1 MANMLSTEGGT
12 VLQVGMTFNT
22 QKAQV
27 QLIRD
32 LNKLER
38 KSKIQIP
45 VEVDGTRFVKTVR
58 TFEDSMKNL
67 VQVTTMYNGAT
78 GKTQDSITGLTA
90 GFERAERVI
99 KEQEQATQ
107 RLNSSQ
113 KTLNTSTK
121 KSISIFKDFADTFM
135 KMAKFNTINLIYDGL
150 INSMSEAITVVDEF
164 NRATTELRKV
174 SDLEGESLRQY
185 TQDLIKYG
193 EAVGRTMTD
202 MVNSATIF
210 KRTGATDEEA
220 MKLAQIAE
228 LYRNVADSEISS
240 ADAASFVVSQMKA
253 FNFTAD
259 QSIHIIDAINETAN
273 NFAVSTDDLQIAL
286 SKSAAALATAGNTY
300 EETIAMVEGA
310 TAVMQG
316 NAGTVGN
323 GLRTIA
329 INVANLATKSDEFV
343 AANGKINISL
353 KNARGEIRSTYEIL
367 NDLSQGWEDLSTAEQ
382 NEIAVALSGK
392 TRYNVLTSLMRN
404 FSDAQ
409 QVLQTSLN
417 STNSAWQENSRYMES
432 IAAKQAKLKAEFEQ
446 FVLGKGG
453 LEDFRKKTLD
463 VGISIVQFIN
473 NIGGLKSAITLLTGA
488 LVIGLLPSVIKF
500 GSYIKSALGFFP
512 ALINTFIYAKQAGVG
527 FSVALNEIATAGAMT
542 QMAINGVIAVITLAV
557 IAFNAYKHAQ
567 EEARKAAYEHEREAL
582 EYTRNIEQQII
593 KLNDEKQSREELVKT
608 IQEVDSSYKDEGQTI
623 DEINKKRQETIDKI
637 KEESRVKLEE
647 AKNAGF
653 GQYKK
658 DVNKLQDV
666 PLNYLIATDFSSRR
680 AYQDKARRAGITE
693 NFDKN
698 LGGAENYLNYL
709 KKIQEYYTSIGESS
723 QKLNSD
729 IENLSKEIDEAK
741 QGVNSYNEILDALNL
756 KYNEETGL
764 IEELTQKEISQKE
777 VQAEAIEGL
786 ESISDIL
793 EQYGVNIEE
802 LADKMS
808 EVDFDKFQEALQT
821 NNLEEAIG
829 LLEQY
834 GYEINN
840 VSNGIT
846 EVSEVLSEHIG
857 NLQGV
862 QSAYDTMIG
871 AIQEYNENGYYTAD
885 TLAKLNSLTSEQLGI
900 LSEQGMSIESVTDA
914 MVDQYNVEKEDIV
927 MKLELAKYADLVALS
942 ESYLGEQTAGASNAI
957 VVGGN
962 TASANANKYLE
973 LAQAAK
979 QAADAMHQVQAALG
993 MDSDAYKNFEADRKK
1008 IVEQYD
1014 KTIETVR
1021 KSQLDL
1027 NKAINGGG
1035 GKKGGGGG
1043 GSKKGGGGRKG
1054 GGSSA
1059 SKAAKEHEDAWLE
1072 AFKNEQKALKHKLEL
1087 DEITQYEYYQRLKEL
1102 NEKYFGEISGNHEKY
1117 IKEYNENEEEIYKGL
1132 KSVYDKV
1139 KDYLQK
1145 AVEQGY
1151 EKAINTLEKEE
1162 KAVLSGIKK
1171 KIDSLKKEKDNVLDG
1186 IQKEIDMLEKQRDE
1200 TLDGI
1205 HKEID
1210 TLKKQKEEVEK
1221 YWNDQIDAIKR
1232 ENEEIQ
1238 EQNQLLEYQQAL
1250 QQAKSQKV
1258 MVYQDGRFQLTENE
1272 SAVADAEKALAEY
1285 EDQLSYEQ
1293 QIRQMEDLRDA
1304 QIETLEE
1311 RIEAL
1316 ESYYEYMEE
1325 YYAKQIEALEEY
1337 KEYMEEYYDSQIEAM
1352 KDYYD
1357 RVEEQYEKQIEAL
1370 QSQLDAFKEGCQKA
1384 EDLENAKLAATV
1396 MAANEE
1402 AAVWQQRLE
1411 NLADAITEYNRLLSL
1426 MGEAGVGAESTFSAG
1441 TASFTPSS
1449 NVNGVNQTI
1458 QTRAKG
1464 DSSFAKDEIALVGES
1479 PNAELVLGSRLNNS
1493 VNSGDLV
1500 HLSRGSGVVNAEST
1514 STLAGLLN
1522 GLSKPTN
1529 VANNR
1534 STQQNFTFGNISLP
1548 NVTDADSF
1556 VNTLSHKFNNYA
1568 IQYGN
1573 VRK

>member
-22 QKAQV
+22 QKAKV

-32 LNKLER
+32 LNKLEQ

-45 VEVDGTRFVKTVR
+45 VEVDGTRFVKTIR

-67 VQVTTMYNGAT
+67 IQVTTMYNGAT
-78 GKTQDSITGLTA
+78 GETQDSITGLTS
-90 GFERAERVI
+90 GFERAERAI
-99 KEQEQATQ
+99 KKQEQATQ

-113 KTLNTSTK
+113 KTLNTSAK
-121 KSISIFKDFADTFM
+121 KSVTVFRDFANTFM
-135 KMAKFNTINLIYDGL
+135 KMAKFNTVNLIYDGL
-150 INSMSEAITVVDEF
+150 INRISEVIKVTNEYNAAMIEFQKVTDTSNLNLEEYTETLGKLGEQTAKTTTQMLQMSTEF
-164 NRATTELRKV
+164 SK
-174 SDLEGESLRQY
+174 G
-185 TQDLIKYG
+185 G
-193 EAVGRTMTD
+193 F
-202 MVNSATIF
+202 SAEDS
-210 KRTGATDEEA
+210 A
-220 MKLAQIAE
+220 KLA
-228 LYRNVADSEISS
+228 NVASLYQNIADAEIS
-240 ADAASFVVSQMKA
+240 AGEAASFVISQMKA
-253 FNFTAD
+253 FD
-259 QSIHIIDAINETAN
+259 YSVDDAIKILDQVNAVSN
-273 NFAVSTDDLQIAL
+273 NFAVSSSDVASALTKQSASLAAYGNTLGESIAL
-286 SKSAAALATAGNTY
+286 VTS
-300 EETIAMVEGA
+300 GA
-310 TAVMQG
+310 EIMTHQSGKVAR
-316 NAGTVGN
+316 
-323 GLRTIA
+323 GLRTIGA
-329 INVANLATKSDEFV
+329 NITQLAQGAKTFEIQVAGATKSIRLWNEAGTDMLNTYQVLEQISAVWDKMTNAERSSLAVTLAKKTQMDTFLAVLSNFETAEEAYTTALLSEGSALQENSKYMEGIEAHQQAIKAQWEQLILSIPFEELEKSVLSAGV
-343 AANGKINISL
+343 ALLKFANNDTVQLITKVTALVAVLGLLNVAFAHLNAAMLSAPMGTFLANIRMLIAGTMSLTEVTSALTASMLSNPLFLGATAIALIVGVVKAVDYFTTSVEEATEALQKINDEVSETSNTIQSLQGQIKTIGERIDELNAKKLEIS
-353 KNARGEIRSTYEIL
+353 NP
-367 NDLSQGWEDLSTAEQ
+367 SQ
-382 NEIAVALSGK
+382 
-392 TRYNVLTSLMRN
+392 LTSLQQQTNELTRQEVILRN
-404 FSDAQ
+404 QLEIEKQKLEAQ
-409 QVLQTSLN
+409 RQQQ
-417 STNSAWQENSRYMES
+417 AE
-432 IAAKQAKLKAEFEQ
+432 AAKQAMNTTTSVAVYNSNDAKVKNFEQ
-446 FVLGKGG
+446 QG
-453 LEDFRKKTLD
+453 LTNMFYGNQKEAAEIL
-463 VGISIVQFIN
+463 ISAMKRTQEEIN
-473 NIGGLKSAITLLTGA
+473 NCSNAMKG
-488 LVIGLLPSVIKF
+488 
-500 GSYIKSALGFFP
+500 
-512 ALINTFIYAKQAGVG
+512 
-527 FSVALNEIATAGAMT
+527 LNEESEEYHKQVDNAKALSDQYSEMSEELQPLLENIEAIIEAGEDE
-542 QMAINGVIAVITLAV
+542 NGVYQSIIDSLAEL
-557 IAFNAYKHAQ
+557 NA
-567 EEARKAAYEHEREAL
+567 L
-582 EYTRNIEQQII
+582 
-593 KLNDEKQSREELVKT
+593 
-608 IQEVDSSYKDEGQTI
+608 
-623 DEINKKRQETIDKI
+623 
-637 KEESRVKLEE
+637 KEESSNTSLGMIEDE
-647 AKNAGF
+647 
-653 GQYKK
+653 
-658 DVNKLQDV
+658 
-666 PLNYLIATDFSSRR
+666 TDSL
-680 AYQDKARRAGITE
+680 YD
-693 NFDKN
+693 N
-698 LGGAENYLNYL
+698 
-709 KKIQEYYTSIGESS
+709 
-723 QKLNSD
+723 
-729 IENLSKEIDEAK
+729 
-741 QGVNSYNEILDALNL
+741 
-756 KYNEETGL
+756 
-764 IEELTQKEISQKE
+764 
-777 VQAEAIEGL
+777 AEAIEEATNAWNGHI
-786 ESISDIL
+786 EAMSD
-793 EQYGVNIEE
+793 
-802 LADKMS
+802 
-808 EVDFDKFQEALQT
+808 
-821 NNLEEAIG
+821 
-829 LLEQY
+829 
-834 GYEINN
+834 
-840 VSNGIT
+840 
-846 EVSEVLSEHIG
+846 
-857 NLQGV
+857 V
-862 QSAYDTMIG
+862 QSAY
-871 AIQEYNENGYYTAD
+871 
-885 TLAKLNSLTSEQLGI
+885 GI
-900 LSEQGMSIESVTDA
+900 LSEAVE
-914 MVDQYNVEKEDIV
+914 QYNEQGYFTADMLSQLNSLSPEYLAALVKEGEQYSVNTEELAKQFEAEKQDAIE
-927 MKLELAKYADLVALS
+927 KLELAKCIGTV
-942 ESYLGEQTAGASNAI
+942 
-957 VVGGN
+957 
-962 TASANANKYLE
+962 E
-973 LAQAAK
+973 LAQQYLNGTMGEAVNAIANGGNAAETTASQMLDLASASN
-979 QAADAMHQVQAALG
+979 QAAQAVANVKTAFG
-993 MDSDAYKNFEADRKK
+993 ADSQNFANFQKDLVGLEKTYNDLIKNIKNTEF
-1008 IVEQYD
+1008 
-1014 KTIETVR
+1014 
-1021 KSQLDL
+1021 DL
-1027 NKAINGGG
+1027 TKG
-1035 GKKGGGGG
+1035 GKGGS
-1043 GSKKGGGGRKG
+1043 GSKKGRSGGGGGRKG
-1054 GGSSA
+1054 GKSSA

-1151 EKAINTLEKEE
+1151 EKTIRTLEKEE

-1171 KIDSLKKEKDNVLDG
+1171 KIDSLKKEKDSVLDG

-1210 TLKKQKEEVEK
+1210 ALKKQKEEVEK

-1232 ENEEIQ
+1232 ENEEIE

-1325 YYAKQIEALEEY
+1325 YYEKQIEALEEY

-1352 KDYYD
+1352 EDYYD

-1426 MGEAGVGAESTFSAG
+1426 MGEAGMGAESTFSAG

-1449 NVNGVNQTI
+1449 NVSGVNQTI

-1464 DSSFAKDEIALVGES
+1464 DSNFAKDEMALVGES

-1493 VNSGDLV
+1493 VNSGNLV

>member
-12 VLQVGMTFNT
+12 ILQVGMTFNT
-22 QKAQV
+22 QKAKV

-32 LNKLER
+32 LDKLEQ

-78 GKTQDSITGLTA
+78 GRTQDSITGLTS
-90 GFERAERVI
+90 GFERAERAI
-99 KEQEQATQ
+99 KEQEQAIR
-107 RLNSSQ
+107 RLDNAQ
-113 KTLNTSTK
+113 DLLNGTTK
-121 KSISIFKDFADTFM
+121 KSATVFNDFIATFG
-135 KMAKFNTINLIYDGL
+135 KMVKFNTINLIYDSFL
-150 INSMSEAITVVDEF
+150 NSLSNCVEVTHEF
-164 NRATTELRKV
+164 NSAMIEFKKV
-174 SDLEGESLRQY
+174 TDTSNLSLNDYIDTLGKLGE
-185 TQDLIKYG
+185 T
-193 EAVGRTMTD
+193 VGF
-202 MVNSATIF
+202 SATEMLQA
-210 KRTGATDEEA
+210 ATEFSKSGYNPETA
-220 MKLAQIAE
+220 AQLARISS
-228 LYRNVADSEISS
+228 LYRNIADEELS
-240 ADAASFVVSQMKA
+240 AGDAASYVISQLKA
-253 FNFTAD
+253 FGLETDNVTETTKNALN
-259 QSIHIIDAINETAN
+259 IIDKTNEVSN
-273 NFAVSTDDLQIAL
+273 QFAVSSANIATAL
-286 SKSAAALATAGNTY
+286 TKQSASLATYGNDINEVIGLVTASTEILTNNASKSARGIK
-300 EETIAMVEGA
+300 TIGANLTNMAQSAKTLDIVVQGA
-310 TAVMQG
+310 TKTIQLW
-316 NAGTVGN
+316 NKEGTDI
-323 GLRTIA
+323 L
-329 INVANLATKSDEFV
+329 
-343 AANGKINISL
+343 
-353 KNARGEIRSTYEIL
+353 STYEIL
-367 NDLSQGWEDLSTAEQ
+367 EQIAQYWNDMSDAEKTSLAISQAGKNQIDVYTATMNNFNSAIKAKTTALLADGSAERENEKAMDSLEKKTKAVSAEFENFILSLPIEQIESGVLSLTKSILQLVNSGLVQAIAKITIITALSTSLIALIKWFTVSIPSLAGKIIASITS
-382 NEIAVALSGK
+382 IAVAQDGLNATLTTTELLLQGIEILFETNPLFLAGTVIASVTALFLIMEK
-392 TRYNVLTSLMRN
+392 LNVTFEEAEAKLH
-404 FSDAQ
+404 
-409 QVLQTSLN
+409 SLN
-417 STNSAWQENSRYMES
+417 QAVDES
-432 IAAKQAKLKAEFEQ
+432 QSNI
-446 FVLGKGG
+446 
-453 LEDFRKKTLD
+453 D
-463 VGISIVQFIN
+463 GITS
-473 NIGGLKSAITLLTGA
+473 
-488 LVIGLLPSVIKF
+488 
-500 GSYIKSALGFFP
+500 
-512 ALINTFIYAKQAGVG
+512 
-527 FSVALNEIATAGAMT
+527 
-542 QMAINGVIAVITLAV
+542 
-557 IAFNAYKHAQ
+557 
-567 EEARKAAYEHEREAL
+567 
-582 EYTRNIEQQII
+582 
-593 KLNDEKQSREELVKT
+593 
-608 IQEVDSSYKDEGQTI
+608 
-623 DEINKKRQETIDKI
+623 
-637 KEESRVKLEE
+637 KLEE
-647 AKNAGF
+647 IEKQIKEINSLKLQITDESEIQSLEKQEQALIRQSAELRNQLDIEKAKLQVLKEQQETAAKTALSKTTGGNIYNAPYV
-653 GQYKK
+653 GQAGAVQNGENSYSYSGSGEQYAQNLIKGLK
-658 DVNKLQDV
+658 ATQHEIETTREKLLSLKEGTDEYTSTQRELEEYNREWSEMNAEIADILPYLQDV
-666 PLNYLIATDFSSRR
+666 IDAGADTDGVFQR
-680 AYQDKARRAGITE
+680 I
-693 NFDKN
+693 FDD
-698 LGGAENYLNYL
+698 YH
-709 KKIQEYYTSIGESS
+709 SIVEAKEEAQNTGNIVSEE
-723 QKLNSD
+723 D
-729 IENLSKEIDEAK
+729 IESLEAEEDAIA
-741 QGVNSYNEILDALNL
+741 SFNEQVGE
-756 KYNEETGL
+756 Y
-764 IEELTQKEISQKE
+764 
-777 VQAEAIEGL
+777 
-786 ESISDIL
+786 
-793 EQYGVNIEE
+793 
-802 LADKMS
+802 
-808 EVDFDKFQEALQT
+808 
-821 NNLEEAIG
+821 
-829 LLEQY
+829 
-834 GYEINN
+834 
-840 VSNGIT
+840 
-846 EVSEVLSEHIG
+846 IG

-1035 GKKGGGGG
+1035 KKGGGG

-1087 DEITQYEYYQRLKEL
+1087 DEITQYEYYQKLKEL

-1171 KIDSLKKEKDNVLDG
+1171 KIDSLKKEKDSVLDG

-1232 ENEEIQ
+1232 ENEEIE

-1325 YYAKQIEALEEY
+1325 YYEKQIEALEEY

-1352 KDYYD
+1352 EDYYD
-1357 RVEEQYEKQIEAL
+1357 RVEEQYEKQIDAL

-1449 NVNGVNQTI
+1449 NVSGVNQII

-1493 VNSGDLV
+1493 VNSGNLV